1 MASLQN
7 GLERIDEKINKLITL
22 NQKTYLRENK
32 DEGDIKP
39 TGTSWNLENQNEM
52 FHTLMEMTKEMEYAK
67 QKLKSIF

>member
-52 FHTLMEMTKEMEYAK
+52 LGLPLHRKPQFVNLLL
-67 QKLKSIF
+67 QI